1 MKEKHI
7 IWIVIVAY
15 ICAML
20 GMYYGVKSYIDSKD
34 SRLFQEI
41 NDRIEQIFAQQKT
54 YVDIEYSNYWP
65 EFKEAKIPDN
75 PQKWHK
81 LLGKESLTDSEKSEI
96 ETWKETYGDLASFYT
111 LNCKQRKDV
120 WNMVILMRDDNGLS
134 VTHVFPYAIGFRKH
148 NEFPSSK
155 PEKPSAS
162 HVRDCVMEALEY
174 DTTDP
179 KSNYTKY
186 FKEGSFS
193 EKWSEIEKAGNEYYC
208 VTKDNYP
215 RLIRKGESLLSVVGF
230 DGMEYLKYTN
240 SVTAG
245 YVFNFFWKVFE
256 AGCTPDSYSIT
267 ERFPGQT
274 LKEKKRLWT
283 IWSIILTTL
292 MLGAIIPLLVII
304 RKREMIINE
313 SLYDKLLRLCNP
325 ANYIGGDNYDK
336 AIVDKAND
344 IYKRLKSISDNDI
357 DSINAIQVEA
367 VTELGINLIDKERIK
382 FLKGVADPRNYL
394 KPYNPDRVAL
404 ANELFAVLSKDD
416 ISYEELA
423 EVEEKIKMLKKS

>member
-1 MKEKHI
+1 
-7 IWIVIVAY
+7 
-15 ICAML
+15 
-20 GMYYGVKSYIDSKD
+20 
-34 SRLFQEI
+34 
-41 NDRIEQIFAQQKT
+41 
-54 YVDIEYSNYWP
+54 
-65 EFKEAKIPDN
+65 
-75 PQKWHK
+75 
-81 LLGKESLTDSEKSEI
+81 
-96 ETWKETYGDLASFYT
+96 
-111 LNCKQRKDV
+111 
-120 WNMVILMRDDNGLS
+120 
-134 VTHVFPYAIGFRKH
+134 
-148 NEFPSSK
+148 
-155 PEKPSAS
+155 
-162 HVRDCVMEALEY
+162 
-174 DTTDP
+174 
-179 KSNYTKY
+179 
-186 FKEGSFS
+186 
-193 EKWSEIEKAGNEYYC
+193 
-208 VTKDNYP
+208 
-215 RLIRKGESLLSVVGF
+215 
-230 DGMEYLKYTN
+230 
-240 SVTAG
+240 
-245 YVFNFFWKVFE
+245 
-256 AGCTPDSYSIT
+256 
-267 ERFPGQT
+267 
-274 LKEKKRLWT
+274 
-283 IWSIILTTL
+283 